1 MPTRRGLG
9 DEGERDLVLNLKT
22 AKRLGLSFTLPLL
35 GRADKV
41 IEYRCFFFAALH
53 MSAIGTKQTYRGKLT
68 MSAFGGE
75 ADSPKARCKPTPAG
89 SN

>member
-1 MPTRRGLG
+1 VFEEANPC
-9 DEGERDLVLNLKT
+9 
-22 AKRLGLSFTLPLL
+22 ASFA
-35 GRADKV
+35 GV
-41 IEYRCFFFAALH
+41 HE
-53 MSAIGTKQTYRGKLT
+53 SAFGTKLTYRGKLT